1 MTGQGLPVGL
11 GDTLSRAGGF
21 NSGRWCW
28 RRPLSCTRS
37 RACPWASAAAGVG
50 DLGPIC
56 RRTRSKGW
64 PWGWGHRPELQARSI
79 RRTAS
84 MACPW
89 AGGAGAGLVI
99 AAQAVGAPV
108 EGLAVGLGARVRGLG
123 APAQAGGAGA
133 GPSCRRGRSGPPGRG
148 LARGAGAPGRKLGT
162 AAQAGGAGAGLSCR
176 RRPELQ
182 ARPIR
187 SRSRAGPLG
196 WGRWRQGWRSRP
208 ELQTHQVEGRPVGL
222 GAPCRDPAAPAQA
235 GGAGVGPSCRRG
247 RSSAP
252 GQGLSRGAC

>member
-148 LARGAGAPGRKLGT
+148 LARGAGGT
-162 AAQAGGAGAGLSCR
+162 RSQAGGTGSGRWCW

-187 SRSRAGPLG
+187 STRSRAGPWG
-196 WGRWRQGWRSRP
+196 WGTRSQAGDSGSGRWCWRRP
-208 ELQTHQVEGRPVGL
+208 ELQ
-222 GAPCRDPAAPAQA
+222 APA
-235 GGAGVGPSCRRG
+235 
-247 RSSAP
+247 
-252 GQGLSRGAC
+252 